1 MPFILFYIS
10 ISCPLSCFIS
20 VYHALYLVLFQYIM
34 PFILFY
40 FSISCPLSCFISVYH
55 ALYLDTFTSQELIG
69 KLAKLYSVAS
79 QQIAE
84 LYCSGPS
91 GIYIL
96 TTNEVIHVVI
106 LWKYTNS
113 LRHSITNHCD
123 RCITHLDDDMDIISF
138 VLFHTDI
145 Y

>member
-1 MPFILFYIS
+1 MQEIYVARDVNNQSINQRTYKITFY
-10 ISCPLSCFIS
+10 
-20 VYHALYLVLFQYIM
+20 Y
-34 PFILFY
+34 FY

-106 LWKYTNS
+106 LWKYTNC
-113 LRHSITNHCD
+113 HNTVWDITLQITVIDVSPILVMTWILYLLSCFIRIYIKNFC
-123 RCITHLDDDMDIISF
+123 CI
-138 VLFHTDI
+138 
-145 Y
+145 